1 MEVVQWPSGR
11 SMRGKPAPPAPG
23 LWPPTPLAFLS
34 HSVFLGLLVSKPGDK
49 LVSGRPVVQYSS
61 IFFFGTSYVI
71 PKPTL
76 RLEIQCRSTRTRS
89 SAQKSAQRSVRH
101 PGSNQTRLLETATPV
116 TFTIELGASNNH
128 VKSSSITNSN
138 HQNEYLVKRLIYS
151 RVNTWTS
158 RFHSIS
164 SV

>member
-61 IFFFGTSYVI
+61 IFFGTSYVI

-76 RLEIQCRSTRTRS
+76 RLEIRCRSPRTRS
-89 SAQKSAQRSVRH
+89 SKFSWSQPSGAFAILAA
-101 PGSNQTRLLETATPV
+101 TRLLETATPV

-128 VKSSSITNSN
+128 VKSSLITNSN
-138 HQNEYLVKRLIYS
+138 HQNEYLAKRLIYS